1 MEVGKRDVKIV
12 QINFSKWCLI
22 LFPACSNTDPA
33 MKHILPII
41 TITTLAAAAS
51 AQSAAAPSGL
61 SYNRVGLGY
70 NTDSKGYSLSASA
83 LIGSSNFLVEAD
95 TTIGGN
101 TSGNGSDS
109 VSLGYVFK
117 NVALGADATVAIG
130 SNESY
135 GLNVRKDLGNNIELA
150 VGYER
155 QSGVNVWGAELAYNV
170 SKQIQLAVGFSDA
183 SGSASTTDI
192 SVRYN
197 F

>member
-1 MEVGKRDVKIV
+1 
-12 QINFSKWCLI
+12 
-22 LFPACSNTDPA
+22 
-33 MKHILPII
+33 MKHILPIL

-51 AQSAAAPSGL
+51 AQSAAASSGL

-83 LIGSSNFLVEAD
+83 LIGSSNFLVEAE

-101 TSGNGSDS
+101 TSGNGVDS

-117 NVALGADATVAIG
+117 NVALGADATVSVG
-130 SNESY
+130 SDESY

-150 VGYER
+150 LSWGR
-155 QSGVNVWGAELAYNV
+155 SSGVNALGAELAYNV
-170 SKQIQLAVGFSDA
+170 SKQIQVAVGYSDA
-183 SGSASTTDI
+183 DGSPSTTDI

>member
-1 MEVGKRDVKIV
+1 
-12 QINFSKWCLI
+12 
-22 LFPACSNTDPA
+22 
-33 MKHILPII
+33 MKHILPIL

-51 AQSAAAPSGL
+51 AQSAAASSGL

-83 LIGSSNFLVEAD
+83 LIGTSSNFLVEAE

-101 TSGNGSDS
+101 TSGNGVDS

-117 NVALGADATVAIG
+117 NVALGADATVSVG
-130 SNESY
+130 SDESY

>member
-1 MEVGKRDVKIV
+1 
-12 QINFSKWCLI
+12 
-22 LFPACSNTDPA
+22 
-33 MKHILPII
+33 MKHILPIL

-51 AQSAAAPSGL
+51 AQSAASSGL

-83 LIGSSNFLVEAD
+83 LIGSSNFLVEAE
-95 TTIGGN
+95 TTIGGSG
-101 TSGNGSDS
+101 TGNGADS
-109 VSLGYVFK
+109 VSIGYVLK
-117 NVALGADATVAIG
+117 NVAFGADATVSVG

-150 VGYER
+150 LSYGRE
-155 QSGVNVWGAELAYNV
+155 SGDNVWGAELAYNV
-170 SKQIQLAVGFSDA
+170 SKQIQVAVGYSDA
-183 SGSASTTDI
+183 SGSASTTDV

>member
-1 MEVGKRDVKIV
+1 
-12 QINFSKWCLI
+12 
-22 LFPACSNTDPA
+22 
-33 MKHILPII
+33 MKHILPIL

-51 AQSAAAPSGL
+51 AQSAAASSGL

-101 TSGNGSDS
+101 TSGNGVDS

-117 NVALGADATVAIG
+117 NVALGADATVSVG
-130 SNESY
+130 SDESY

-150 VGYER
+150 VGYAR
-155 QSGVNVWGAELAYNV
+155 SNGVNGWGAELAYNV
-170 SKQIQLAVGFSDA
+170 SKQIQVAVGVSDTNVA
-183 SGSASTTDI
+183 GSSSTTDI

>member
-1 MEVGKRDVKIV
+1 
-12 QINFSKWCLI
+12 
-22 LFPACSNTDPA
+22 
-33 MKHILPII
+33 MKHILPIL

-51 AQSAAAPSGL
+51 AQVAASSGL

-83 LIGSSNFLVEAD
+83 LIGSSNFLVSAD
-95 TTIGGN
+95 TTIGGSA
-101 TSGNGSDS
+101 TTNGDDS

-117 NVALGADATVAIG
+117 NVAFGADATVSVG

-135 GLNVRKDLGNNIELA
+135 GLNVRKDLGNNIEGA
-150 VGYER
+150 VSYGRE
-155 QSGVNVWGAELAYNV
+155 SGVNTWGVELAYNV
-170 SKQIQLAVGFSDA
+170 SKQIQVAVGYSDA
-183 SGSASTTDI
+183 SGAASTTDV

>member
-1 MEVGKRDVKIV
+1 
-12 QINFSKWCLI
+12 
-22 LFPACSNTDPA
+22 
-33 MKHILPII
+33 MKHILPIL

-51 AQSAAAPSGL
+51 AQSAAASGL

-83 LIGSSNFLVEAD
+83 LIGSSNFLVEAE
-95 TTIGGN
+95 TTIGGSG
-101 TSGNGSDS
+101 TGNGTDS

-117 NVALGADATVAIG
+117 NVAFGADATVSVG

-135 GLNVRKDLGNNIELA
+135 GLNVRKDLGNNIEVAASYGRELNA
-150 VGYER
+150 AGTDHAT
-155 QSGVNVWGAELAYNV
+155 VWGVELAYNV
-170 SKQIQLAVGFSDA
+170 SKQIQVAVGYSDA
-183 SGSASTTDI
+183 SKAASTTDI

>member
-1 MEVGKRDVKIV
+1 
-12 QINFSKWCLI
+12 
-22 LFPACSNTDPA
+22 
-33 MKHILPII
+33 MKHILPIL

-51 AQSAAAPSGL
+51 AQSAASSGL

-83 LIGSSNFLVEAD
+83 LIGSSNFLVEAG
-95 TTIGGN
+95 TTLGGSG
-101 TSGNGSDS
+101 TGNGSDS

-117 NVALGADATVAIG
+117 NVALGADATVSVG

-150 VGYER
+150 VGYARE
-155 QSGVNVWGAELAYNV
+155 SGVNGWGVELAYNV
-170 SKQIQLAVGFSDA
+170 SKQIQVAVGVSDTNA
-183 SGSASTTDI
+183 AGSSSTTDI

>member
-1 MEVGKRDVKIV
+1 
-12 QINFSKWCLI
+12 
-22 LFPACSNTDPA
+22 
-33 MKHILPII
+33 MKHILPIL

-51 AQSAAAPSGL
+51 AQSAAASSGL

-70 NTDSKGYSLSASA
+70 NTDSKGYSLTASA

-95 TTIGGN
+95 TSIGGN
-101 TSGNGSDS
+101 TSGNGADS

-117 NVALGADATVAIG
+117 NVALGADATVSVG
-130 SNESY
+130 SNESI

-150 VGYER
+150 VGYGRE
-155 QSGVNVWGAELAYNV
+155 SGVNGWGIELAYNV
-170 SKQIQLAVGFSDA
+170 SKQIQLAVGVSDT
-183 SGSASTTDI
+183 SAEGVTSTTDI